1 MSDIEVKKLWEQ
13 HWKDT
18 KSVEDVA
25 SPIGKQL
32 RRQRLKL
39 MFKMLNPL
47 DRNITIVDM
56 GCGGGR
62 TLQNIRSAGF
72 KNAIGIDYSSEAL
85 SRCEKIGYE
94 INKDVFLVDAKETH
108 YPDRHFDLT
117 FSEGLWEHFTNPE
130 PFMDEQMRI
139 SKTYLMIIQP
149 DHFSFFGFLLKKG
162 WDMFASKSGGVNEYS
177 FKLSYFE
184 KYLKGNGFDL
194 IDKRATCL
202 NEQAVMLFKRHS

>member
-1 MSDIEVKKLWEQ
+1 LSEVEVKKLWEQ

-25 SPIGKQL
+25 SPIGKLL
-32 RRQRLKL
+32 RRQRLKI
-39 MFKMLNPL
+39 MFKMLAPL
-47 DRNITIVDM
+47 DRNISIVDM

-72 KNAIGIDYSSEAL
+72 KNAIGIDYSTEAL
-85 SRCEKIGYE
+85 GRCEKIGYI

-108 YPDRHFDLT
+108 YPDRYFDLT
-117 FSEGLWEHFTNPE
+117 FSEGLWEHFTNPV

-149 DHFSFFGFLLKKG
+149 DHFSFFGFLLKKA
-162 WDMFASKSGGVNEYS
+162 WDMFASKRGGVNEYS
-177 FKLSYFE
+177 FRLSYFE
-184 KYLKGNGFDL
+184 KHLKKGGFKL
-194 IDKRATCL
+194 ISKHATCL
-202 NEQAVMLFKRHS
+202 NEQAVMLFRREN